1 MKIRTTSL
9 EAYREKI
16 LSGTVDNDYSK
27 IWWTL
32 NYYDKQFTYSE
43 IAKKLNWSNPNKVS
57 RRTKEM
63 VEMGLIKE
71 CEVRV
76 CRIAG
81 SKCLTYM
88 VCK

>member
-1 MKIRTTSL
+1 MRTTSI

-16 LSGTVDNDYSK
+16 LSLTIVNDYSH
-27 IWWTL
+27 IYWCL
-32 NYYDKQFTYSE
+32 NWHDKGMTYTE
-43 IAKKLNWSNPNKVS
+43 IARDLNWSNPNKVS

-76 CRIAG
+76 CKIAG

>member
-1 MKIRTTSL
+1 MRTTSI

-27 IWWTL
+27 IWFIL
-32 NYYDKQFTYSE
+32 NWFDRPMTYSE

-81 SKCLTYM
+81 SKCLTYI

>member
-1 MKIRTTSL
+1 MRTTSI

-27 IWWTL
+27 IWFEL
-32 NYYDKQFTYSE
+32 NWHDEPMTYLE
-43 IAKKLNWSNPNKVS
+43 IAKSIGWSNPNKVS
-57 RRTKEM
+57 RRLKEM
-63 VEMGLIKE
+63 VEKGLIKE

-76 CRIAG
+76 CKIAG
-81 SKCLTYM
+81 SRCLTYM

>member
-1 MKIRTTSL
+1 MRTTSI

-16 LSGTVDNDYSK
+16 LSGTVDNDYDK

-32 NYYDKQFTYSE
+32 NWVEQPMTYSE
-43 IAKKLNWSNPNKVS
+43 IAKFLDWDNPNKVS

-76 CRIAG
+76 CKIAG

>member
-1 MKIRTTSL
+1 MRTTSI

-16 LSGTVDNDYSK
+16 LSGTVWNDYSK
-27 IWWTL
+27 IYWVL
-32 NYYDKQFTYSE
+32 NYYDKPMTYSE
-43 IAKKLNWSNPNKVS
+43 IANELDWDNPNKVS

-88 VCK
+88 VVK

>member
-1 MKIRTTSL
+1 MRTTSI

-16 LSGTVDNDYSK
+16 LSGTVDNDYSM
-27 IWWTL
+27 IWWIL
-32 NYYDKQFTYSE
+32 NYHDIPMTYSE
-43 IAKKLNWSNPNKVS
+43 IAKDLNWSNPNKVS

-63 VEMGLIKE
+63 IEMGLIKE

-76 CRIAG
+76 CKIAG